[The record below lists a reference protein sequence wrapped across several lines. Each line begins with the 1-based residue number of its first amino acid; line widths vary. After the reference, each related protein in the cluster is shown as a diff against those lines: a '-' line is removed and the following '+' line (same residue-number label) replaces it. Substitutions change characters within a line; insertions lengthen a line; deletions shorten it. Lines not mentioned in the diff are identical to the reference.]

1 MRHLPRLAFVSPFI
15 DKRHG
20 TERRV
25 AEWLVQL
32 EEAFE
37 VHLYSQ
43 RVEDIDLSQ
52 VVWHKIPRLP
62 GPHILNYLWW
72 FASNHLWRMWDRR
85 VRGLQFDL
93 VTSPGINCFDADAVS
108 VHIVFAEY
116 LRRNRSALRFHKH
129 PLATWPWLLH
139 RRLYYRLIV
148 FLERLIYSDPRTQ
161 LILVARKSA
170 VALNECYGRKD
181 DYSVVYDGID
191 QFKFSLQRSRGARGN
206 ARGEL
211 GIGEGQFVL
220 LLIGND
226 WRNKGLP
233 ILLEALDGLR
243 DLPVLLLVVGSDDPL
258 FYRKLA
264 DRHRVAGRIIFLALR
279 KNVELLYAA
288 ADVYVGPSLEDSF
301 ALPPAE
307 AMACGLPVITSVTN
321 GTSEII
327 EDGVDGL
334 LLRNPTDSNEL
345 ASLIRK
351 LYENP
356 RLREEMGAKAAEKML
371 QFTWEK
377 SGREMT
383 NLLLQALEA
392 KKSRHASVL
401 RQET

>member
-1 MRHLPRLAFVSPFI
+1 MPQLPRLAFVSPFV

-25 AEWLVQL
+25 AEWLAQL

-43 RVEDIDLSQ
+43 RVEDVDLSQ
-52 VVWHKIPRLP
+52 AVWHKIPRLP
-62 GPHILNYLWW
+62 GPHILNYIWW
-72 FASNHLWRMWDRR
+72 FTSNHLWRMWDRR
-85 VRGLQFDL
+85 VRGIQFDL
-93 VTSPGINCFDADAVS
+93 VTSPGINCFDADAIS

-116 LRRNRSALRFHKH
+116 LRRNSSALRFRGHS
-129 PLATWPWLLH
+129 LATWPRLLH
-139 RRLYYRLIV
+139 RKLYYRMIV
-148 FLERLIYSDPRTQ
+148 FLERLIYSDLRTQ

-170 VALNECYGRKD
+170 VALNEFYGRND
-181 DYSVVYDGID
+181 NCAVVYDGIEHS
-191 QFKFSLQRSRGARGN
+191 KFNIRRSRSTRESAR
-206 ARGEL
+206 REL
-211 GIGEGQFVL
+211 GYREGQFVL

-233 ILLEALDGLR
+233 ILLEALDRIR
-243 DLPVLLLVVGSDDPL
+243 DLPVVLLVVGQDDPH

-264 DRHRVAGRIIFLALR
+264 DQHRVAGRIKFLAPL
-279 KNVELLYAA
+279 KDVELLYAA
-288 ADVYVGPSLEDSF
+288 ADIYVGPSLEDSF

-307 AMACGLPVITSVTN
+307 AMACGLPVITSVSN

-334 LLRNPTDSNEL
+334 LLRDPSDPKEL

-351 LYENP
+351 LYEYP

-371 QFTWEK
+371 QFTWEE
-377 SGREMT
+377 SGRKMT
-383 NLLLQALEA
+383 ELLLQALEA
-392 KKSRHASVL
+392 KNSRQASVL